1 MSADR
6 EREAVLWER
15 YRKDKSAGN
24 LNELMRFYDSL
35 VKSVAGI
42 VFITLAKKIRLDD
55 LYAEGLIG
63 LWQSIAAADERK
75 RKGRF
80 SSYAWNRIRGAML
93 DYARGQNRFPISTIR
108 QLKAYEQTVA
118 DLKNELGRQPTK
130 REISAK
136 MGIKPYRIDQL
147 IFYDS
152 LAFVPVDAM
161 IENDKGEQRE
171 AALLID
177 HKPTPEKVMVHKE
190 FRHELEDSMK
200 MLNPNERQAVEL
212 YFSRDMRLRE
222 VADRMHITEARACQ
236 LKNGAVKKLRRFL
249 VQEGVME

>member
-1 MSADR
+1 
-6 EREAVLWER
+6 
-15 YRKDKSAGN
+15 
-24 LNELMRFYDSL
+24 
-35 VKSVAGI
+35 
-42 VFITLAKKIRLDD
+42 
-55 LYAEGLIG
+55 
-63 LWQSIAAADERK
+63 
-75 RKGRF
+75 
-80 SSYAWNRIRGAML
+80 ML

-108 QLKAYEQTVA
+108 QLKTYEQTVA

-152 LAFVPVDAM
+152 LDFVPVDAL
-161 IENDKGEQRE
+161 IENDEGEQRE
-171 AALLID
+171 AMLID

-190 FRHELEDSMK
+190 FRHVLENSMK
-200 MLNPNERQAVEL
+200 ILNPNERQAFEL
-212 YFSRDMRLRE
+212 YFYRDMRLRE